1 MSEPTPNPAPE
12 DVDAL
17 AAALR
22 ADSADLEVYARVL
35 TTSLADALPAEM
47 VEVVRDQS
55 MRDRL
60 AGRAGEVRTLRV
72 NLGEVTLELSRGKSG
87 TPVARAAREVRGV
100 IISSREVSVEEWTR
114 MLADRLAV
122 IARDSAT
129 ARAALSR
136 LLGAG

>member
-1 MSEPTPNPAPE
+1 
-12 DVDAL
+12 
-17 AAALR
+17 
-22 ADSADLEVYARVL
+22 
-35 TTSLADALPAEM
+35 M

-60 AGRAGEVRTLRV
+60 AGRPGEVRTLRV

-100 IISSREVSVEEWTR
+100 IISSRDVTVEEWTR